1 MNFFKTC
8 STDSSSIII
17 DKHDA
22 TKENKND
29 DVKSWVDTDH
39 DHWSSDIED
48 VLDKMRQNCVILS
61 ELHKRRYFAL
71 QGWLKY
77 FRLPCILLS
86 SVNAVASVGL
96 ATYIEQKH
104 VSLINCI
111 ISLVTTIIT
120 SIEMYLQIEKQM
132 GVENDVSKEYYL
144 LSVDIYKILRLKRYN
159 RNIDAYSFLDN
170 AMSKYK
176 NLYEN
181 SAVLQK
187 KIPDKLTIIL
197 KNTTEE
203 DMKSSKDVYDYEN
216 DEENKSNDIS
226 EDNQETGK
234 LVDVYLNSSFIKYSN
249 GLLNLKEND

>member
-1 MNFFKTC
+1 MNFLKTY
-8 STDSSSIII
+8 SHDSNNSPDEKKGGSDKKCDNI
-17 DKHDA
+17 DD
-22 TKENKND
+22 T
-29 DVKSWVDTDH
+29 KSWSEKDH
-39 DHWSSDIED
+39 DHWSSDIEE
-48 VLDKMRQNCVILS
+48 VLDNMRQNCIVLS

-96 ATYIEQKH
+96 AAYLQQKH
-104 VSLINCI
+104 VSLINCG
-111 ISLVTTIIT
+111 ISLITTIIT

-144 LSVDIYKILRLKRYN
+144 LSVDISKILSLKRFN

-176 NLYEN
+176 NMYEN

-187 KIPDKLTIIL
+187 RIVDKLIL
-197 KNTTEE
+197 IDCNALMVK
-203 DMKSSKDVYDYEN
+203 
-216 DEENKSNDIS
+216 DEEHGNVDDDDND
-226 EDNQETGK
+226 
-234 LVDVYLNSSFIKYSN
+234 LVDVYVNSSFLDFKMSKNEIKY
-249 GLLNLKEND
+249 